1 MALDGSSI
9 LTIYTYNYDNCLT
22 KMPKIFFKESICFTK
37 ITFAFN
43 GLSFVE
49 SEIKKLNCDH
59 SQCFS
64 SGIDNSLTWRNCP
77 TLYSLL
83 MLHKMCAVVLDTS
96 ETLPDK
102 LSFNFQLLVAFT
114 FSIPFLWHRVGFFL
128 VEMLQCTND
137 LRGQM

>member
-1 MALDGSSI
+1 MLIVRNRQQSDVKKFSYSVLFA
-9 LTIYTYNYDNCLT
+9 YVTY
-22 KMPKIFFKESICFTK
+22 
-37 ITFAFN
+37 
-43 GLSFVE
+43 
-49 SEIKKLNCDH
+49 
-59 SQCFS
+59 
-64 SGIDNSLTWRNCP
+64 
-77 TLYSLL
+77 
-83 MLHKMCAVVLDTS
+83 KMCAVVLDTS